1 MIQLTPQ
8 HRIYVY
14 VKAIDFRKGI
24 DALVGWCRGE
34 LQEDAFSGQV
44 FVFRNR
50 QGTAVKLLV
59 YDGTGFW
66 LMHKRFS
73 QGRLRD
79 WPESSDQSVSALNII
94 ALLNQGQVL
103 ESSPWRALSP
113 AAKVD

>member
-8 HRIYVY
+8 HRIYVCIQ
-14 VKAIDFRKGI
+14 AIDFRKGI

-34 LQEDAFSGQV
+34 LQQDAFSGQV

-66 LMHKRFS
+66 RA
-73 QGRLRD
+73 
-79 WPESSDQSVSALNII
+79 SSEGWHIQQEINLPGEKSDPVA
-94 ALLNQGQVL
+94 
-103 ESSPWRALSP
+103 
-113 AAKVD
+113 